1 MKKTI
6 YILLIAIAAL
16 TAGCKET
23 QVEMQSGLQL
33 KISADDTSVDKIVKS
48 GSSVDL
54 NSFLV
59 TIEKKDGKFSNTW
72 VYGELPTLVELSTGD
87 YTVNVTS
94 PGVETTGWEVPVY
107 GGSMDFAIL
116 DGVVTPIDVVC
127 TLQNMKNSVY
137 CSQHLVDELTTF
149 DVKIANNDGFVVWE
163 ADEVGIY
170 EEVDGVKTIKKYP
183 SKYAYFSVEALTIN
197 VSGYR
202 ELDNTTATL
211 AYEIKN
217 VQARDHHILYVDA
230 YVTGQSQMT
239 LSIDSSVN
247 DNSVDIKFPGIDPDD
262 SNIDDDIEVGWG
274 EPEEDQPEIKVE
286 APYLE
291 WEANPEFEKMDICD
305 GMNVELMVY
314 APGKIK
320 EFIVRVSENFLP
332 AIQILVPGA
341 EYLDLINDE
350 VAKAKL
356 GTLLP
361 VGDQLLGQTEVMFS
375 LSQLVPL
382 IASVGNK
389 GEDYVFTLDVT
400 DEAGNNLVKDVVF
413 YNPAE

>member
-72 VYGELPTLVELSTGD
+72 AYGELPTLVELSTGD

-170 EEVDGVKTIKKYP
+170 EEVDGVKTIKKEP

-247 DNSVDIKFPGIDPDD
+247 DNSVDIKFPGID
-262 SNIDDDIEVGWG
+262 S
-274 EPEEDQPEIKVE
+274 
-286 APYLE
+286 
-291 WEANPEFEKMDICD
+291 
-305 GMNVELMVY
+305 
-314 APGKIK
+314 
-320 EFIVRVSENFLP
+320 
-332 AIQILVPGA
+332 
-341 EYLDLINDE
+341 
-350 VAKAKL
+350 
-356 GTLLP
+356 
-361 VGDQLLGQTEVMFS
+361 
-375 LSQLVPL
+375 
-382 IASVGNK
+382 K
-389 GEDYVFTLDVT
+389 GL
-400 DEAGNNLVKDVVF
+400 N
-413 YNPAE
+413 